1 MVEVEVESK
10 LDFLITRT
18 EGRVVDLFQA
28 ITRSENH
35 GFQRDV
41 LHLMKHSLYIN
52 QLMLAALIRFR
63 DKGTPVRLR
72 HQSQQLGISSSVS
85 SNFIPLVSSLISFSE
100 QN

>member
-1 MVEVEVESK
+1 MVEIESRI
-10 LDFLITRT
+10 DALITRT

-28 ITRSENH
+28 VSRCENG
-35 GFQRDV
+35 GFGRDF

-52 QLMLAALIRFR
+52 QLMLQALINFR
-63 DKGTPVRLR
+63 DKGKPIRLR
-72 HQSQQLGISSSVS
+72 FQSQQLGISSSQS